1 MHFAVHTKAI
11 QEILAF
17 CTILLDR
24 LGEVVQ
30 NKQYVFRK
38 GYKILRY
45 IGIVYLSAVCY
56 NFLSI
61 IERNDCMTTD
71 MTSGKPLKLI
81 IAFCIPMMLGNLLQ
95 QLYNIVD
102 AAVVGQYL
110 GDNAVGAVGVTGSI
124 CFLIIGFATGI
135 CSGFSMLVAQSY
147 GAGDYSKMRRYVIN
161 ALYLCGAV
169 SIVLTTVTL
178 LCTRKIL
185 ELINTPDEL
194 IDQSYEFLFITFAGL
209 TVTILYNILSC
220 VMRALGDSRSPLI
233 FLGISTVLNI
243 FLDITFIKIMGSV
256 GGAAIAT
263 VISQFIASML
273 CLIYIRRKF
282 EILMPD
288 KSELAFDPKLSLE
301 LISIGIP
308 MALQFSI
315 TAIGTIIIQ
324 NEINKLGTY
333 YVVAVTAAS
342 KIQNI
347 VTGPMECLGVT
358 LATYC
363 GQNKGARKYDRIIK
377 GLKQGILIAIA
388 YCVCAWMIVNL
399 FGRYIALL
407 FIEKESVDVIDLAM
421 SYLRI
426 TTSFFPVL
434 GILFLFRNSLQ
445 GLGYSMLP
453 MTAGITELA
462 ARIFVARVLVAAIG
476 FTGVC
481 LAGPAAWFAADV
493 LLIITAIVKLPR
505 LKKELA

>member
-1 MHFAVHTKAI
+1 MTK
-11 QEILAF
+11 
-17 CTILLDR
+17 
-24 LGEVVQ
+24 
-30 NKQYVFRK
+30 
-38 GYKILRY
+38 
-45 IGIVYLSAVCY
+45 
-56 NFLSI
+56 
-61 IERNDCMTTD
+61 D
-71 MTSGKPLKLI
+71 MTEGKPLRLI

-95 QLYNIVD
+95 QLYNVVD

-135 CSGFSMLVAQSY
+135 CSGFSMLTARSY

-161 ALYLCGAV
+161 SLYLCAAV
-169 SIVLTTVTL
+169 SVILTAITL

-185 ELINTPDEL
+185 ELMNTPDEL
-194 IDQSYEFLFITFAGL
+194 IEQSYEFLFITLASL

-220 VMRALGDSRSPLI
+220 TMRALGDSRSPLI

-243 FLDITFIKIMGSV
+243 FLDIIFIKIVGSV

-263 VISQFIASML
+263 AISQLIASVL
-273 CLIYIRRKF
+273 CIFYIRSRF
-282 EILMPD
+282 DILMPE
-288 KSELAFDPKLSLE
+288 KSELAFDPGLALE

-315 TAIGTIIIQ
+315 TAIGTIVIQ

-333 YVVAVTAAS
+333 YVVAVTAAA

-363 GQNKGARKYDRIIK
+363 GQNKGARKYERISA
-377 GLKQGILIAIA
+377 GLKQGAVLSVA
-388 YCVCAWMIVNL
+388 YCVFAWLIVNL
-399 FGRYIALL
+399 FGKYIALL
-407 FIEKESVDVIDLAM
+407 FIDKESTAVIDLAM

-434 GILFLFRNSLQ
+434 GTLFLFRNSLQ

-462 ARIFVARVLVAAIG
+462 ARVFAARILVAAIG

-481 LAGPAAWFAADV
+481 LAGPAAWLAADV
-493 LLIITAIVKLPR
+493 LLIITALVKLPK
-505 LKKELA
+505 LKKELAQ

>member
-1 MHFAVHTKAI
+1 MTK
-11 QEILAF
+11 
-17 CTILLDR
+17 
-24 LGEVVQ
+24 
-30 NKQYVFRK
+30 
-38 GYKILRY
+38 
-45 IGIVYLSAVCY
+45 
-56 NFLSI
+56 
-61 IERNDCMTTD
+61 D

-81 IAFCIPMMLGNLLQ
+81 IGFCIPMMLGNLLQ

-147 GAGDYSKMRRYVIN
+147 GAGDYSKMRKYVMN
-161 ALYLCGAV
+161 SLYLCAAV
-169 SIVLTTVTL
+169 SVVLTTITL
-178 LCTRKIL
+178 IFTRKIL
-185 ELINTPDEL
+185 EIMNTPAEL
-194 IDQSYEFLFITFAGL
+194 IEQSYEFLFITLAGL

-220 VMRALGDSRSPLI
+220 IMRALGDSRSPLI

-243 FLDITFIKIMGSV
+243 FLDILFIKLMGSV

-263 VISQFIASML
+263 LISQLTASAL
-273 CLIYIRRKF
+273 CFVYIRRKF
-282 EILMPD
+282 DILIPE
-288 KSELAFDPKLSLE
+288 KHELLFDRKLSLE
-301 LISIGIP
+301 LISIGLP

-315 TAIGTIIIQ
+315 TAIGTIVIQ
-324 NEINKLGTY
+324 NEINKLGAY

-347 VTGPMECLGVT
+347 FTSAMECLGVT

-363 GQNKGARKYDRIIK
+363 GQNKGARQYGRITS
-377 GLKQGILIAIA
+377 GLKCGVILSLC
-388 YCVCAWMIVNL
+388 YCVFAWAVVNL
-399 FGRYIALL
+399 FGRYIALI
-407 FIEKESVDVIDLAM
+407 FIDGESVAVIDLAM

-426 TTSFFPVL
+426 TTAFYPVL

-453 MTAGITELA
+453 MTAGITELI
-462 ARIFVARVLVAAIG
+462 ARIFAAKVLVAAIG

-481 LAGPAAWFAADV
+481 LAGPAAWLAADI
-493 LLIITAIVKLPR
+493 LLIITAIVKLPK